1 MLERDNNEAGLR
13 SSSRTTSVLSAISS
27 MRGWGRGKREKGK
40 RGEGG
45 SLGG

>member
-27 MRGWGRGKREKGK
+27 MRGWGRGRERERK
-40 RGEGG
+40 EGG